1 MLEIL
6 KDIGIFI
13 AGGIVVLLLH
23 CCLIMAKEADEKMLN
38 EDNVNNKHDKCEK
51 IG

>member
-13 AGGIVVLLLH
+13 AGGIVVLFLH
-23 CCLIMAKEADEKMLN
+23 CCLIMAKAADEKMQDEDGINN
-38 EDNVNNKHDKCEK
+38 EPNEIKK
-51 IG
+51 